1 VVYFLLFLLFRKMI
15 KDAPDGWEDE
25 SGFHFGKQDKNSQPK
40 ADPPLAEKDSHNL

>member
-1 VVYFLLFLLFRKMI
+1 MI

-40 ADPPLAEKDSHNL
+40 ADPPLAEKAKVQSKKIGY